1 MKKEIDHCHL
11 GSYGLIIK
19 NDEILLIKK
28 NSGPYDGLLD
38 LPGGTIEMGETPSD
52 TLVRELKEEVGINVL
67 EYELFDANSVL
78 VDWDYDD
85 NTLVHVHHVGVFY
98 KVLKYDGDIKKEI
111 NIDEVNDDSL
121 GADFYKISDLNK
133 KDLSKIVILELI
145 KLGYLKSQD

>member
-1 MKKEIDHCHL
+1 MKKEMDHRHL

-133 KDLSKIVILELI
+133 KDLSRIVILELI
-145 KLGYLKSQD
+145 KLGYLK

>member
-1 MKKEIDHCHL
+1 MKKEMDHRHL

-85 NTLVHVHHVGVFY
+85 NTLVHVHHVGIFY
-98 KVLKYDGDIKKEI
+98 KVLDYSGEIKKE
-111 NIDEVNDDSL
+111 NVVDEVNDDSL
-121 GADFYKISDLNK
+121 GADFYSI
-133 KDLSKIVILELI
+133 KDLKREDLSSIVILELV
-145 KLGYLKSQD
+145 KLGYFK